1 MIGDECLTLSTI
13 EERTQGYLP
22 SIDLCRSTVLLSSDL
37 SFPKGVQYEKKKG
50 KVRDIYLTSD
60 YVIIVATDRQSAFD
74 RNLAGVPFKGQVLN
88 LTSNWWFNQTKHL
101 VPNHIIATPH
111 SNITICKKCSVF
123 PVEFVVRGYITGS
136 TSTSMWTNYAKGIRN
151 YCGHILPDNLQ
162 KNQKLSHV
170 MVTPTTK
177 DDTHDELISAEEI
190 IRTER
195 MTKEEWEICSNFAL
209 TLFTYSQDIAL
220 SRGLI
225 LVDTKYEFGR
235 DISTGEILLIDEI
248 QTPDSSRYWL
258 ANSYEERFQQ
268 GLDPENID
276 KEFLRRW
283 YVAHCDP
290 YKDETL
296 PDPPAEL
303 INELSRR
310 YILLYELITNESIH
324 YLSYDNLEERMNEMI
339 QEFLK

>member
-1 MIGDECLTLSTI
+1 
-13 EERTQGYLP
+13 
-22 SIDLCRSTVLLSSDL
+22 
-37 SFPKGVQYEKKKG
+37 
-50 KVRDIYLTSD
+50 
-60 YVIIVATDRQSAFD
+60 
-74 RNLAGVPFKGQVLN
+74 
-88 LTSNWWFNQTKHL
+88 
-101 VPNHIIATPH
+101 
-111 SNITICKKCSVF
+111 
-123 PVEFVVRGYITGS
+123 
-136 TSTSMWTNYAKGIRN
+136 MWTNYAKGIRN
-151 YCGHILPDNLQ
+151 YCGHNLSDDLK

-190 IRTER
+190 VATGR
-195 MTKEEWEICSNFAL
+195 MTQEDWEMCSSYAL
-209 TLFTYSQDIAL
+209 KLFLHSQEVAL

-290 YKDETL
+290 YKDEIL
-296 PDPPAEL
+296 PDPPADL

-310 YILLYELITNESIH
+310 YILLYELITNERIH
-324 YLSYDNLEERMNEMI
+324 YLSYESLEERMSEMI
-339 QEFLK
+339 HDFLKAEI